1 VKILF
6 IEAGPTMLAK
16 NLLPIAREIAKIK
29 QNTQFIFVSIEI
41 LSHADSEKENTSIK
55 QLKEL
60 TNSKFHV
67 LKSFKPTTINKY
79 LLEQKPEALIL
90 DAYRIYDMLWI
101 LIAKSLGI
109 RVYGFQHGF
118 EVDNVYYKPHIIV
131 NKLKKSLRMLTAL
144 YYLSKLMQKDFLLL
158 VSQFSKYFFE
168 GKKLQNSYFNSTVIQ
183 PDHVFIYS
191 DYYRYFWHSKFGL
204 NTHLMTVIGPP
215 DLMMVN
221 EIIKKPKIK
230 GCCYLTQ
237 TLVED
242 GRMTKHKF
250 DSLLNEYKYI
260 ARSFEKFV
268 LKIHPR
274 GNKDLYNELAKL
286 ENVELMREFPNCDYY
301 LTHYSSTAFVA
312 YHISPRIILHEL
324 DGHPTPD
331 IFKRFGFNILTNS
344 SKIVDAF
351 KETDWSKT
359 TMTEKNLAYYAPVPA
374 ENPNF
379 KVAES
384 IVKLI

>member
-1 VKILF
+1 MKILF
-6 IEAGPTMLAK
+6 IEAGPTMIAK

-29 QNTQFIFVSIEI
+29 QNAQFIFVSIEI

-67 LKSFKPTTINKY
+67 LKSFKPTAINKY

-131 NKLKKSLRMLTAL
+131 NKLKKSLRVLTAL

-168 GKKLQNSYFNSTVIQ
+168 GKKLQNSYFNKNVLQ
-183 PDHVFIYS
+183 PNHVFIYS
-191 DYYRYFWHSKFGL
+191 EYYRDFWQNKFGL
-204 NTHLMTVIGPP
+204 NPLTMTVIGPP
-215 DLMMVN
+215 DLMMLN
-221 EIIKKPKIK
+221 EIRKRPKIK

-242 GRMTKHKF
+242 GRMTKYDF
-250 DSLLNEYKYI
+250 NSMLIKYMDI
-260 ARSFEKFV
+260 ANNFEKFI

-274 GNKDLYNELAKL
+274 GDKDLYTEFAKL
-286 ENVELMREFPNCDYY
+286 KNVELTRDFPNCDCYI
-301 LTHYSSTAFVA
+301 THYSSTAFVA
-312 YHISPRIILHEL
+312 YHISHKILLHEL
-324 DGHPTPD
+324 EGHPTPD
-331 IFKRFGFNILTNS
+331 IFKRFGFNIVTDS
-344 SKIVDAF
+344 SKIIDTF

-359 TMTEKNLAYYAPVPA
+359 TVIEKNLDYYAPVPA

>member
-1 VKILF
+1 MI
-6 IEAGPTMLAK
+6 AK

-29 QNTQFIFVSIEI
+29 QNAQFIFVSIEI

-67 LKSFKPTTINKY
+67 LKSFKPTAINKY

-131 NKLKKSLRMLTAL
+131 NKLKKSLRVLTAL

-168 GKKLQNSYFNSTVIQ
+168 GKKLQNSYFNKNVLQ
-183 PDHVFIYS
+183 PNHVFIYS
-191 DYYRYFWHSKFGL
+191 EYYRDFWQNKFGL
-204 NTHLMTVIGPP
+204 NPLTMTVIGPP
-215 DLMMVN
+215 DLMMLN
-221 EIIKKPKIK
+221 EIRKRPKIK

-242 GRMTKHKF
+242 GRMTKYDF
-250 DSLLNEYKYI
+250 NSMLIKYMDI
-260 ARSFEKFV
+260 ANNFEKFI

-274 GNKDLYNELAKL
+274 GDKDLYTEFAKL
-286 ENVELMREFPNCDYY
+286 KNVELTRDFPNCDCYI
-301 LTHYSSTAFVA
+301 THYSSTAFVA
-312 YHISPRIILHEL
+312 YHISHKILLHEL
-324 DGHPTPD
+324 EGHPTPD
-331 IFKRFGFNILTNS
+331 IFKRFGFNIVTDS
-344 SKIVDAF
+344 SKIIDTF

-359 TMTEKNLAYYAPVPA
+359 TVIEKNLDYYAPVPA